1 MRHGCAEV
9 WSVATLRAS
18 RRPRALSTCHVLAPT
33 PSRAITSARQGSPS
47 TMRTISRDSAARD
60 AFGSPAVIATYRRQS
75 ADNRTRRGTGGTR
88 ECSVTAGASCLLD
101 DVERTLCKQEVAG
114 SIPAGSS
121 HESAATRPLLRS
133 RTERVVRLGSRCNR
147 LSPVGPRCVR
157 RSPRFKR
164 LSEFVLQSQQAS
176 APLGGDSGA
185 DLGELGAPGGERA
198 LSTRELAE
206 QLAGVPDGP
215 AAPAQRRDTAAGD
228 PVAIVAV
235 G

>member
-1 MRHGCAEV
+1 M
-9 WSVATLRAS
+9 RAS
-18 RRPRALSTCHVLAPT
+18 QP
-33 PSRAITSARQGSPS
+33 
-47 TMRTISRDSAARD
+47 
-60 AFGSPAVIATYRRQS
+60 AFQAT
-75 ADNRTRRGTGGTR
+75 
-88 ECSVTAGASCLLD
+88 
-101 DVERTLCKQEVAG
+101 
-114 SIPAGSS
+114 
-121 HESAATRPLLRS
+121 
-133 RTERVVRLGSRCNR
+133 
-147 LSPVGPRCVR
+147 
-157 RSPRFKR
+157 
-164 LSEFVLQSQQAS
+164 SEFVVQSQQAS